1 MYSTP
6 TGLTHE
12 VHGHLADAWAEHKV
26 PHEVGDEGEGHAEEA
41 EHQVAGGQGE
51 QEQVGDGAHAA
62 VSHQHGD
69 DQAVTQQAD
78 QEDEAIEE
86 DTYRLIQIYT
96 EERQMVSI
104 IVVIIVFI
112 VIIIIINILYLNNN
126 QHHYHPEIVT
136 VIIIITIIII
146 TFK

>member
-1 MYSTP
+1 MYSTS

-12 VHGHLADAWAEHKV
+12 VHGHLADARAEHKV
-26 PHEVGDEGEGHAEEA
+26 LHEVGDEGEGHAEEA

-62 VSHQHGD
+62 VPDQHSD
-69 DQAVTQQAD
+69 DQAVTQHTD

-86 DTYRLIQIYT
+86 DTYRLIQIYSG
-96 EERQMVSI
+96 EREMVSI

-112 VIIIIINILYLNNN
+112 IIIIIIIVIIIIINILILIIIN
-126 QHHYHPEIVT
+126 
-136 VIIIITIIII
+136 IIIIPTLLRSSISS
-146 TFK
+146 